1 MRMTK
6 SSDRDHK
13 GVFSYVLAFLTSSH
27 SLPKATFG
35 LGVVDFSMVVLGNVW
50 LTSGIVKFPAM
61 RYRESIHLAPRT
73 AHVRQCVHLI
83 RWETRT
89 GTNINTITPLPL
101 RQEHQSSL
109 ANGRYYTAVKK

>member
-13 GVFSYVLAFLTSSH
+13 GVFSSH

-35 LGVVDFSMVVLGNVW
+35 LGVDFSMVVLGNVW

-89 GTNINTITPLPL
+89 GTNINTITPSPSA
-101 RQEHQSSL
+101 RSINRH
-109 ANGRYYTAVKK
+109 